1 MHWKRDIKDDL
12 FKILFKKNNSETYLI
27 VCRLEKGD
35 IFSCTLYETKEGDAH
50 QASQLRKVEDYD
62 HRVKVGKGAAASV
75 AVRFSFLQYIN
86 VDSKKCKNNAK
97 VENYSFQRVTEGY
110 FWYFQNIEKKSVP
123 EFRPVQPWL
132 QCENSTLL

>member
-1 MHWKRDIKDDL
+1 MHWKREIS
-12 FKILFKKNNSETYLI
+12 KIIYSKFYLKKNNFETYLI

-75 AVRFSFLQYIN
+75 AVRFSFLQLLYIHIN
-86 VDSKKCKNNAK
+86 VDLKKCKNNEK
-97 VENYSFQRVTEGY
+97 VGKLCLSKGD
-110 FWYFQNIEKKSVP
+110 
-123 EFRPVQPWL
+123 
-132 QCENSTLL
+132 